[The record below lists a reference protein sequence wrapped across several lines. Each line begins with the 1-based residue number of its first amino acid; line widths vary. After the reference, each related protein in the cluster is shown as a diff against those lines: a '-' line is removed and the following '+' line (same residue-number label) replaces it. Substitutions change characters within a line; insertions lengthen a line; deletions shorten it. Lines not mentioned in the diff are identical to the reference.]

1 VAFSPSQ
8 LRGRVSNLLVN
19 QSTYHL
25 SRHLPIGVRF
35 AQPICPVKALLFMSE
50 PSAKS
55 FLKLLEYSGIVAEE
69 KLKQELSSLKDKAD
83 GRTIK
88 TSELADHLID
98 SGLITKWHTEKLLS
112 GKYKGFFLGK
122 YKLLR
127 HLGSGGMSSVYLAEH
142 RISEQL
148 RAIKVLPRKKVDD
161 KSYLDRFYLEARAAA
176 SLDHPNV
183 VRIYDIC
190 NEKDTHYMVM
200 EYVRGQDLH
209 ELVTA
214 GGVVSIEDA
223 IQYVAQAAEGLSHAH
238 QRELVHRDIK
248 PANLLK
254 TEQGDVKILDLG
266 LALVSQEDG
275 ESLTVL
281 HNEKVMG
288 TADYLSPEQAVN
300 SHDVDS
306 RADIYSLGC
315 TLYFLIAGHPPFP
328 KGSLAQRIA
337 MHQTKEPADVRQSR
351 PECPDSLAL
360 VCQKMMK
367 KDLGERYQTCREI
380 KTALLGL
387 LEDGSLQE
395 PNNYVPLADSQSTV
409 DDASAPSGPFDFAS
423 SSSKIMRNR
432 SASKKNKTK
441 SKAKTQTKKLD
452 SAKASVSST
461 DQQRKPKRRK
471 APPIWVLPLLIFVM
485 LGILVGVLALALSMI
500 KQPSPQRE
508 TGAKP
513 PLSHQQFL
521 VGHQFW
527 PDLSS
532 SRASEWAR
540 ISHAGLEPTRLTFL
554 SLN

>member
-1 VAFSPSQ
+1 
-8 LRGRVSNLLVN
+8 
-19 QSTYHL
+19 
-25 SRHLPIGVRF
+25 
-35 AQPICPVKALLFMSE
+35 MSE

-55 FLKLLEYSGIVAEE
+55 FLKLLERSGIVAEE
-69 KLKQELSSLKDKAD
+69 KLKRELASLKDKAD
-83 GRTIK
+83 GRAIK
-88 TSELADHLID
+88 TTELAEHLVD
-98 SGLITKWHTEKLLS
+98 SGLITKWHTEKLLN

-176 SLDHPNV
+176 SLNHPNV

-200 EYVRGQDLH
+200 EYVQGEDLY

-214 GGVVSIEDA
+214 NGAVPIKDA

-266 LALVSQEDG
+266 LALVSQEEG

-315 TLYFLIAGHPPFP
+315 TLYYLIAGHPPFP

-337 MHQTKEPADVRQSR
+337 MHQSKEPADVRQSR
-351 PECPDSLAL
+351 PDCPDSLAL

-367 KDLGERYQTCREI
+367 KNPDERYQTCGEI

-387 LEDGSLQE
+387 LEDGSLE
-395 PNNYVPLADSQSTV
+395 KPSSFVPSKGGSADA
-409 DDASAPSGPFDFAS
+409 DDNDAPGEVGPFDFAS
-423 SSSKIMRNR
+423 SSSKSMG
-432 SASKKNKTK
+432 KKN
-441 SKAKTQTKKLD
+441 SNAKTQTKTKKSDTSTASSGSTKL
-452 SAKASVSST
+452 KL
-461 DQQRKPKRRK
+461 KPKRKK
-471 APPIWVLPLLIFVM
+471 APPIWILPLFIFVM
-485 LGILVGVLALALSMI
+485 LAILIGVLAFAFSMI
-500 KQPSPQRE
+500 KQP
-508 TGAKP
+508 TP
-513 PLSHQQFL
+513 PPKEEARLRPPIHQHRLIGDQFL
-521 VGHQFW
+521 AQSIIVADQ
-527 PDLSS
+527 
-532 SRASEWAR
+532 R
-540 ISHAGLEPTRLTFL
+540 IG
-554 SLN
+554 